1 MDAARVGRLCYQAE
15 DKDES
20 SGAREEAAALEQ
32 EKAIQRLLRNRP
44 FGWRRGLRVFVLGFA
59 IMSLLMVGGLFLAYF
74 HFRNNENS
82 DFLRERV
89 LAAITDIA
97 GQDARIVLD
106 RAGMALTGID
116 PVFSLS
122 GLKVDSP
129 KAGYSVAIGQLDL
142 DLSTSSM
149 FRLAMDPKR
158 LSVSQVDLVLPP
170 PGGGPDVVERLAMGL
185 ESLAGLAELIAGVPN
200 LESVDVPRFS
210 IARRTEAGAPLPFGV
225 PFSMEIRRQGDEIRL
240 QIARARPVG
249 AAGVTAR
256 PAPKALVLSL
266 VKEPAHDGHRR
277 LKLRSEVGALGALA
291 DLLDWPLGFVDP
303 ALRLEAELDAGVGG
317 GQTRGAVRARFA
329 MGGGTLDFTPYGV
342 PALRLDEFSIE
353 FVGEAGSPRMNIPA
367 LRFRSRETDIKAA
380 GTLDIEG
387 EFKRLRLAAQGAV
400 VKPNKAGGKPVTFEE
415 VGLEARIPRDLS
427 GVLLDRLLVRDSG
440 GEATASAEFSLADGG
455 LIATRI
461 AARGFP
467 AEKGLRLWPV
477 FVSIEIREWLVDRL
491 DAGLLASLDMRSR
504 LAGKV
509 LDDAWRQR
517 PLPDESI
524 SAEWRL
530 EGVTLRPVSN
540 APPVREAV
548 VTGRSSAR
556 KAQLRVESGFVEAAA
571 GAPVSIAGSEFSVA
585 DVHRVPPI
593 LEMRL
598 PVKGSLAGVTAVIAS
613 PGLAIGATIP
623 PSIAAGDGQVEG
635 LVQAQL
641 ALKGSGPRELKI
653 DARAD
658 LRQVAINNIAPGE
671 RLEAGQFQ
679 LQWRGSTLTLKGDAR
694 LNGLPAQIEWRAEG
708 DKPSV
713 ATVRATL
720 DEAQRQRRGID
731 LRPALAG
738 PITANVT
745 LTFERNDPPDVDVT
759 LDLTE
764 SRIEGI
770 VPGFSKRAGQPGRV
784 TFDYEAKGDR
794 VLLGDVVVDLPGI
807 SLKGRID
814 LQRDGGFNK
823 AEFEEFRLSPGDNAK
838 ATIER
843 QRNLTRIT
851 VRGNSFDARP
861 FLRGIQ
867 SGKVDDSRAPD
878 FDLDLQSTV
887 LVGFAGELLANADVQ
902 VQRRAGVLARVQASG
917 RFGGDALMV
926 ETAEGGREGLLLRIA
941 SADGGALLRFLDIY
955 SRAQGGRLAAD
966 IRVGREGQSGVVQM
980 RDFLVRGEPLLA
992 RYKSDPSIQQRLPSQ
1007 TPVAP
1012 GARDAVAFTKLRA
1025 DFDRRPGRIELRE
1038 AVIWGEQV
1046 GGTLEGV
1053 LDYAADRV
1061 DMKGALVPAYAL
1073 NNLFAQVPIFGP
1085 IFGGTQYEGLFA
1097 LPFVI
1102 QGRASAPQLRTNA
1115 LSVIAPG
1122 FLRKLFEVQREGA
1135 PVR

>member
-1 MDAARVGRLCYQAE
+1 
-15 DKDES
+15 
-20 SGAREEAAALEQ
+20 
-32 EKAIQRLLRNRP
+32 
-44 FGWRRGLRVFVLGFA
+44 
-59 IMSLLMVGGLFLAYF
+59 
-74 HFRNNENS
+74 
-82 DFLRERV
+82 
-89 LAAITDIA
+89 
-97 GQDARIVLD
+97 
-106 RAGMALTGID
+106 
-116 PVFSLS
+116 
-122 GLKVDSP
+122 
-129 KAGYSVAIGQLDL
+129 
-142 DLSTSSM
+142 
-149 FRLAMDPKR
+149 
-158 LSVSQVDLVLPP
+158 
-170 PGGGPDVVERLAMGL
+170 
-185 ESLAGLAELIAGVPN
+185 
-200 LESVDVPRFS
+200 
-210 IARRTEAGAPLPFGV
+210 
-225 PFSMEIRRQGDEIRL
+225 
-240 QIARARPVG
+240 
-249 AAGVTAR
+249 
-256 PAPKALVLSL
+256 KALVLSL
-266 VKEPAHDGHRR
+266 VKEPANDGHKR

-303 ALRLEAELDAGVGG
+303 ALRLEAELDAGIGG

-329 MGGGTLDFTPYGV
+329 MGGGTLDFTPFGV

-353 FVGEAGSPRMNIPA
+353 LVGETGSLQLKVPA
-367 LRFRSRETDIKAA
+367 FRFRSRETDIQAA

-387 EFKRLRLAAQGAV
+387 EFKRLRLVAPGAV
-400 VKPNKAGGKPVTFEE
+400 AQPSKAGGTPVTFEE
-415 VGLEARIPRDLS
+415 VVLEARIQRDLS
-427 GVLLDRLLVRDSG
+427 GVLIDRLLVRDSG
-440 GEATASAEFSLADGG
+440 GEAQAVAEFSMANGG
-455 LIATRI
+455 LIESSI
-461 AARGFP
+461 SARAFP
-467 AEKGLRLWPV
+467 VEKALRLWPV
-477 FVSIEIREWLVDRL
+477 FISIEVREWLIDRL
-491 DAGLLASLDMRSR
+491 DAGRLATLEIRSR

-509 LDDAWRQR
+509 IEEAWRQR
-517 PLPDESI
+517 PLPEEAV

-530 EGVTLRPVSN
+530 EGVTLRAVSD
-540 APPVREAV
+540 APPVRDAA

-571 GAPVSIAGSEFSVA
+571 GAPVSIAGSDFSVA

-598 PVKGSLAGVTAVIAS
+598 PIKGSLAGVAAAIAS

-623 PSIAAGDGQVEG
+623 PAIAAGDGQVEG

-658 LRQVAINNIAPGE
+658 LRRVAINNIAPGE

-679 LQWRGSTLTLKGDAR
+679 LQWRGSTLSLKGDAK
-694 LNGLPAQIEWRAEG
+694 LNGLPAQIEWRADG

-731 LRPALAG
+731 LRPALTG
-738 PITANVT
+738 PIAALVT
-745 LTFERNDPPDVDVT
+745 LTFGRTDPPDVNVT
-759 LDLTE
+759 LDLAE
-764 SRIEGI
+764 SRIEGF

-784 TFDYEAKGDR
+784 TFDYEARGDR
-794 VLLGDVVVDLPGI
+794 ILLDDLVVDLSGI

-814 LQRDGGFNK
+814 LQRDGGFNR
-823 AEFEEFRLSPGDNAK
+823 AEFDEFRLSPGDNAR

-887 LVGFAGELLANADVQ
+887 LVGFAGELLSNADVQ
-902 VQRRAGVLARVQASG
+902 VQRRAGTLARVQASG
-917 RFGGDALMV
+917 RFGGEPLQV
-926 ETAEGGREGLLLRIA
+926 ETAEGGREGVLLRIA
-941 SADGGALLRFLDIY
+941 SADGGALLRFLEIY

-980 RDFLVRGEPLLA
+980 RDFLVKGEPLLA
-992 RYKSDPSIQQRLPSQ
+992 RFNSDPSIQQRLPSQ

-1038 AVIWGEQV
+1038 AVMWGEQV

-1085 IFGGTQYEGLFA
+1085 IFGGSQYEGLFA

-1122 FLRKLFEVQREGA
+1122 ILRKLFEVQREGA